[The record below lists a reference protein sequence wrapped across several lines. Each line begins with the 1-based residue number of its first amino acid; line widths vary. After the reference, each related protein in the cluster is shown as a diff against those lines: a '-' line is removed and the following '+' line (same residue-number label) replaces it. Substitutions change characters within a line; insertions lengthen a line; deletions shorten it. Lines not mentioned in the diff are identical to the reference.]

1 MRKLSPIPRLSAA
14 LLALILPFAPMTAHA
29 VVDDAFS
36 YAMEA
41 ATPFVSQGF
50 KVRTDHWNG
59 EILPGGQKA
68 VRHQLFKGNEYCFW
82 VASAIDGVA
91 LTIEIYMPDGTAVA
105 VTETIDSKNAKSVR
119 FPATTTGSYIIVF
132 SLSSDS
138 APEDEPI
145 SWALAYG
152 YR

>member
-1 MRKLSPIPRLSAA
+1 MRKLSPISRLSAA
-14 LLALILPFAPMTAHA
+14 LLALALPFAPITAQA
-29 VVDDAFS
+29 VVDDALSF
-36 YAMEA
+36 AMEA

-50 KVRTDHWNG
+50 KVRSDHWNG

-68 VRHQLFKGNEYCFW
+68 VKHQLFKGNEYCFW
-82 VASAIDGVA
+82 VASGLDGVA
-91 LTIEIYMPDGTAVA
+91 LTIKVYMPDGSAA
-105 VTETIDSKNAKSVR
+105 AISETTDSKNAKSVR

-132 SLSSDS
+132 SFSSEF
-138 APEDEPI
+138 APKDEPI